1 MIELI
6 IIPTLVFCAFLGF
19 AKFVFSK
26 EKNLGRR
33 TGKSL
38 EFAGQQF
45 VLNMGCL
52 VLTLVLVGS
61 AVVAALTLLVMRLWS

>member
-1 MIELI
+1 MIEFI

-52 VLTLVLVGS
+52 VLTLILVGA
-61 AVVAALTLLVMRLWS
+61 AVVATRTLFVMRLWS